1 MIKLATDLLLIF
13 LLSCIAADVSAWLM
27 AKWLQEIREI
37 GQPLIKK

>member
-1 MIKLATDLLLIF
+1 
-13 LLSCIAADVSAWLM
+13 M